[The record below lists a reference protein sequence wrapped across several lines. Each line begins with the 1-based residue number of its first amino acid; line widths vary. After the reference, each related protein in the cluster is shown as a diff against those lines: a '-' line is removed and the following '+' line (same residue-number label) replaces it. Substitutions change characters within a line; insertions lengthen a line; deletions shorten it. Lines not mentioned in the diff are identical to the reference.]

1 MRFPAVLY
9 TGIKNPRSTLL
20 FIGSGYVPEKEYPTV
35 SINAIL
41 VTILLRCSFYNLIV
55 KKRPRVSLYSTE
67 CREKSPNQIDQ
78 LKRGYIDVNKKCIG
92 VQGLEVFSIV
102 DLVNKTA
109 RGLPS
114 LYTMRPSDC

>member
-1 MRFPAVLY
+1 MHALAYAVRAAACAQ
-9 TGIKNPRSTLL
+9 TDISEIFGTKNGRSI
-20 FIGSGYVPEKEYPTV
+20 FHGSGYVPEKEYPTV

-78 LKRGYIDVNKKCIG
+78 LKRGYIDV
-92 VQGLEVFSIV
+92 
-102 DLVNKTA
+102 
-109 RGLPS
+109 PS
-114 LYTMRPSDC
+114 F